1 MSGMTPQHSTL
12 STATNKV
19 AALEGN
25 MRNILPVVILI
36 FYSAFVLCEQMDW
49 GENDY
54 LVDESDTIQGREH
67 IKLIVDVVGDTIE
80 LECQVAFTSEPV
92 SEVQ

>member
-1 MSGMTPQHSTL
+1 MSLDKWFLKLWITSFQYCALQPLPAYDTMSGMTPPHSTL

-54 LVDESDTIQGREH
+54 LVDEFDTIQGREH
-67 IKLIVDVVGDTIE
+67 I
-80 LECQVAFTSEPV
+80 
-92 SEVQ
+92 